1 MRKMKLIDIYIQEV
15 TRRLPDK
22 IRTDIDLEL
31 RSTIEDMLPENFGED
46 DVKEVLNQLGN
57 PVVLANG
64 YKDQPMYLIGPR
76 YFDVYISLIKMI
88 LPIAVGI
95 ALIAFI
101 TEFFI
106 GYNGEG
112 EIINVIL
119 AVIGK
124 GIGTIIEVGI
134 QFFFWVTLTF
144 ALIERFDKEKDPQPL
159 TASLEKW
166 TADNL
171 KNIAYI
177 PKRKAI
183 SKLEVFGGLIWTAIW
198 ATLYFYA
205 NRFVGVYEG
214 NGGRVEFVM
223 PALNQEVLLQYSP
236 IIMTIIGF
244 EIAFSL
250 YKLLKEQW
258 TKRMA
263 ICNTILQIFVT
274 TIFIVILTNPN
285 IMNQTFIVYMTDLF
299 EITKDQ
305 FNMWIVGSVICIFI
319 VGAVINVYDGFKKA
333 RVRQ

>member
-1 MRKMKLIDIYIQEV
+1 MKLIDIYIQEV

-31 RSTIEDMLPENFGED
+31 RSTIEDMLPENFGEE
-46 DVKEVLNQLGN
+46 DVKEVLNQLGS

-95 ALIAFI
+95 ALIVFI

-106 GYNGEG
+106 GNNGDG
-112 EIINVIL
+112 EIINVIF

-134 QFFFWVTLTF
+134 QILFWVTLTF
-144 ALIERFDKEKDPQPL
+144 ALMERLDKEKDPQPL

-183 SKLEVFGGLIWTAIW
+183 SKFEVFGGFMWTAIW

-223 PALNQEVLLQYSP
+223 PAFNQEVLLQYSP
-236 IIMTIIGF
+236 IIVMIIGF
-244 EIAFSL
+244 EIALSL
-250 YKLLKEQW
+250 YKLLKKQW

-263 ICNTILQIFVT
+263 ICNTIFQIFVT
-274 TIFIVILTNPN
+274 TIFILILMNPN
-285 IMNQTFIVYMTDLF
+285 LMNQTFIVYMTDLF

-305 FNMWIVGSVICIFI
+305 FNRWIFGVIFIFI

>member
-1 MRKMKLIDIYIQEV
+1 MKLIDIYIQEV

-205 NRFVGVYEG
+205 NRFIGVYEG

-236 IIMTIIGF
+236 IIMMIIGF

-319 VGAVINVYDGFKKA
+319 VGAVVNVYDGFKKA

>member
-1 MRKMKLIDIYIQEV
+1 MKLIDIYIQEV

-134 QFFFWVTLTF
+134 QFFFWVTLIF

-159 TASLEKW
+159 TTSLEKW

-236 IIMTIIGF
+236 IIMMIIGF

-285 IMNQTFIVYMTDLF
+285 IMNQTFIGYMTDLF

-333 RVRQ
+333 RVRH

>member
-1 MRKMKLIDIYIQEV
+1 MKLIDIYIQEV

-134 QFFFWVTLTF
+134 QFFFWVTLIF

-159 TASLEKW
+159 TTSLEKW

-236 IIMTIIGF
+236 IIMMIIGF

-285 IMNQTFIVYMTDLF
+285 IMNQAFIGYMTDLF

-333 RVRQ
+333 RVRH

>member
-1 MRKMKLIDIYIQEV
+1 MKLIDIYIQEV

-134 QFFFWVTLTF
+134 QFFFWVTLIF

-159 TASLEKW
+159 TTSLEKW

-236 IIMTIIGF
+236 IIMMIIGF

-319 VGAVINVYDGFKKA
+319 VGAIINVYDGFKKA

>member
-1 MRKMKLIDIYIQEV
+1 MKLIDIYIQEV

-285 IMNQTFIVYMTDLF
+285 IMTQTFIVYMTDLF